1 MRLHR
6 VRELSAKIVI
16 DSGTHSVE
24 PLRFMRY
31 GANQGRVE
39 ELHILNILGPSPPCC
54 RAAVESACNLLGL
67 SGLP

>member
-6 VRELSAKIVI
+6 ARELSAKIVI
-16 DSGTHSVE
+16 DSDTHSVE

-39 ELHILNILGPSPPCC
+39 EPHVLNTLQWAPLHPLAEQRQKVPG
-54 RAAVESACNLLGL
+54 
-67 SGLP
+67 